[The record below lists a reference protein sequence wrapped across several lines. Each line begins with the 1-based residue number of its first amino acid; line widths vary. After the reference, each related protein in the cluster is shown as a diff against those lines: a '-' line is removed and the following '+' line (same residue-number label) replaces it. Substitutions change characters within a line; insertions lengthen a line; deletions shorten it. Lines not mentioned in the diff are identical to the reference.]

1 MAHQFSSLTF
11 TDSVK
16 DVQREMGSRPANEKL
31 TERGSPNDTFG
42 DDEKDFV
49 SRRDGF
55 YISTVGETGWPYIQ
69 FRGGPPGFLKVVDDH
84 TLAYADV
91 TGNRQY
97 ISAGNLRFNPRAALF
112 LMDYPHQA
120 RLKILGTTEL
130 ILWKDAPAW
139 KDQLLLPERAR
150 PERVVLIHL
159 AAFDWNCPQ
168 HIPQRWTADEL
179 KQTPIIKH
187 IESLEAEVKRLRK
200 ELAAGAA
207 DKDLKDNNAAST

>member
-11 TDSVK
+11 TDNVK

-31 TERGSPNDTFG
+31 TERGSPNDIFSAF
-42 DDEKDFV
+42 EKDFI

-55 YISTVGETGWPYIQ
+55 YLSTVGETGWPYIQ
-69 FRGGPPGFLKVVDDH
+69 FRGGPAGFLHVVDDS

-97 ISAGNLRFNPRAALF
+97 ISTGNLRSNPRAALF

-120 RLKILGTTEL
+120 RLKILGTTEV
-130 ILWKDAPAW
+130 IPWSEAPDWKN
-139 KDQLLLPERAR
+139 QLLLPDRGR

-168 HIPQRWTADEL
+168 HIPQRWTLEEL
-179 KQTPIIKH
+179 KQTSLF
-187 IESLEAEVKRLRK
+187 ERVQSLEAEVQRLRA
-200 ELAAGAA
+200 ELT
-207 DKDLKDNNAAST
+207 KTRHLETPSPPSPSF